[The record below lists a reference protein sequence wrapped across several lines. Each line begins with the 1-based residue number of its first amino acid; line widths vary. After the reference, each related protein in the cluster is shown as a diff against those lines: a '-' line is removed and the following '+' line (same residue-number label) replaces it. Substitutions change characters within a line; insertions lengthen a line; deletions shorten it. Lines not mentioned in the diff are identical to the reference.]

1 MRKIR
6 IGTRGSALAMW
17 QANFVRAALERQ
29 HPALEVCLEV
39 IRTTGDRDQQTPLNA
54 PGGATA
60 FGQQGRLRRLGGA
73 GLFTREIERALLAG
87 SVDLAVHS
95 LKDLPTTSAE
105 GLALAAI
112 MAREDPADAL
122 IAAGGLTLARLP
134 RGAKVMTGS
143 PRRGAQLLHRRP
155 DLLIRPVRGNV
166 PTRVRKFDESDA
178 DAIVLARA
186 GLVRLELAGRI
197 TERLAPAEFLPACGQ
212 GALAVQVRADDGPQ
226 GRGPL
231 LALCGPLDDS
241 ESRRATCAER
251 AFLAVLGGG
260 CRVPVGAYARFTGG
274 PAELTIAG
282 MVASEDGSR
291 LVERTVSGEAASPED
306 AAELGRRLG
315 EAVSAA
321 GGAAILEEVMGE
333 PPQATEGSE

>member
-1 MRKIR
+1 MMRIC

-17 QANFVRAALERQ
+17 QANFVRAALERLD
-29 HPALEVCLEV
+29 PALKVRLAM
-39 IRTTGDRDQQTPLNA
+39 IRTTGDRDQQTPLSA
-54 PGGATA
+54 LGGATA
-60 FGQQGRLRRLGGA
+60 FGQQGRLRRLAGV

-95 LKDLPTTSAE
+95 LKDLPTMPAE
-105 GLALAAI
+105 GLTLAAI
-112 MAREDPADAL
+112 MAREDPADAV
-122 IAAGGLTLARLP
+122 IAAGGLTLAQLP
-134 RGAKVMTGS
+134 RGAQVMTGS
-143 PRRGAQLLHRRP
+143 LRRGAQLLHRWP
-155 DLLIRPVRGNV
+155 DLHIRPVRGNV

-197 TERLAPAEFLPACGQ
+197 TERLNPAGFLTACGQ
-212 GALAVQVRADDGPQ
+212 GALAVQVRADDEA
-226 GRGPL
+226 L
-231 LALCGPLDDS
+231 LAFCGQLDDT
-241 ESRRATCAER
+241 ESHRATFAER

-260 CRVPVGAYARFTGG
+260 CRVPVGVYARFTGG

-282 MVASEDGSR
+282 MVASEDGAR
-291 LVERTVSGEAASPED
+291 LVEQTACGVAASPED

-321 GGAAILEEVMGE
+321 GGAAILEEVMSE
-333 PPQATEGSE
+333 SPQATEGSE